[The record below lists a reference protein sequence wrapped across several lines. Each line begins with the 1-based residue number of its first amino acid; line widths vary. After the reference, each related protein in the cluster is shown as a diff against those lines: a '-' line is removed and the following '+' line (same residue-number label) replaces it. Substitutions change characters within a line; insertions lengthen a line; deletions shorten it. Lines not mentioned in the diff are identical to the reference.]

1 MTRLCHEGTSS
12 LHGREKHNI
21 QSCFFYESFLDVRKL
36 SLNSMIK
43 KADNEL
49 NICSQ
54 IFFWYDDVELDPGSI
69 LTFHGTH

>member
-1 MTRLCHEGTSS
+1 MLE
-12 LHGREKHNI
+12 N
-21 QSCFFYESFLDVRKL
+21 V